1 MTGRRGCGL
10 SAWVAGFL
18 TAGLA
23 GALGLAW
30 TRFGGVGGRGGSGG
44 LTGLGRGGGVT
55 RAGGTGGAGGSGF
68 ASIRGARDR
77 VASKRDD
84 SARRRGGSFRGK
96 NSTTACTISD
106 TATAQARERV
116 VAERGSQWIS
126 IGIVPGDPPG
136 GIEWG
141 IFAEVVCGQVNR
153 TWQSRGARG
162 CGRLLLRRDLR
173 RSVCGVGCRRQLA
186 RPLPTSSGGP
196 GCKCCPE
203 GMRRV
208 GTSLERPLR
217 VLRRVGV
224 GQHGSPSRCP
234 SRSRAPFWCA
244 RFGSH
249 APRACVM
256 TFGDLGGALFKGLCN
271 AGMAIA

>member
-10 SAWVAGFL
+10 SGWVAGFL

-173 RSVCGVGCRRQLA
+173 RSVCGVGGRRQSA
-186 RPLPTSSGGP
+186 RRLPASGSKALP
-196 GCKCCPE
+196 GRHE
-203 GMRRV
+203 GGRNAART
-208 GTSLERPLR
+208 GTP
-217 VLRRVGV
+217 GA
-224 GQHGSPSRCP
+224 GSGEGW
-234 SRSRAPFWCA
+234 SRAPFWCA
-244 RFGSH
+244 RIGDR
-249 APRACVM
+249 APRACVVTIRRLRGAYLRGLVTLARRLLNTVRWKKFSRSS
-256 TFGDLGGALFKGLCN
+256 TF
-271 AGMAIA
+271 